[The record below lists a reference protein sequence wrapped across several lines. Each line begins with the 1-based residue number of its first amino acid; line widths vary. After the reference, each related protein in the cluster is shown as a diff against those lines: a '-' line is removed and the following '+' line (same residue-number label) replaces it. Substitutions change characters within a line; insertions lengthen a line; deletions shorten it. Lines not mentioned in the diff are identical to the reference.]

1 MEPTCDLK
9 KKSYLCKDNKNAEF
23 LKMGMSASSAVSQ
36 VQNQMIMNTSQS
48 CTMSPKTSDI
58 LNCPTVSITNC
69 NNFHNICE
77 IKGTVS
83 VGCTGNQTSD
93 AAVKA
98 LTDATAKAK
107 AALGVSFS
115 SSESLT
121 STSMENS
128 LTNNCTQSPTT
139 DLVVNSAPIY
149 CVNSN
154 DASQQTI
161 LDCDQF
167 TRCQLGQATSAVQ
180 TAAATALSDAQ
191 GWDPISDL
199 LGPISQV
206 MKDAIVA
213 IIIIAIIVVF
223 AIIGLVAMKLLVG
236 RKKAAAAPAA
246 PVAQVSQAP
255 TVTQPP
261 PPYYGGGYGY

>member
-1 MEPTCDLK
+1 
-9 KKSYLCKDNKNAEF
+9 
-23 LKMGMSASSAVSQ
+23 MGMSASSAVSQ
-36 VQNQMIMNTSQS
+36 VQNQMIMNTSQTCS
-48 CTMSPKTSDI
+48 MSPETSDI

-77 IKGTVS
+77 ITGMVS

-107 AALGVSFS
+107 AALGISFS

-121 STSMENS
+121 STSMENT
-128 LTNNCTQSPTT
+128 LTNNCTLSPTVS
-139 DLVVNSAPIY
+139 LVENSAPIY

-154 DASQQTI
+154 NASEQTI
-161 LDCDQF
+161 IDCDQF

-223 AIIGLVAMKLLVG
+223 AIIGLVTMKLLVG

-246 PVAQVSQAP
+246 APVAQVSRAP
-255 TVTQPP
+255 TMMQPP
-261 PPYYGGGYGY
+261 PPYYGGDGYGY